1 MRPQFYSVAY
11 SLKAKIMESQQ
22 PAVTRQ
28 RPINNNIGMVF
39 PAQSVAMAAHEIMEY
54 VMPSL
59 SNNCT
64 ATEEQFYLRGPCRNV
79 ISRAR
84 ILMTCHLFFFM

>member
-1 MRPQFYSVAY
+1 MYIEHIVAY
-11 SLKAKIMESQQ
+11 SLKAKIVESEQ

-28 RPINNNIGMVF
+28 RPVNNRGMVF
-39 PAQSVAMAAHEIMEY
+39 SALSVAMAAHATMEY

-64 ATEEQFYLRGPCRNV
+64 ATEEQ
-79 ISRAR
+79 
-84 ILMTCHLFFFM
+84 

>member
-1 MRPQFYSVAY
+1 MYVEHIVEYA
-11 SLKAKIMESQQ
+11 LKAKIVESEQ

-28 RPINNNIGMVF
+28 QPVNNRGMVF
-39 PAQSVAMAAHEIMEY
+39 SSQSVAMAAHATMEY

-64 ATEEQFYLRGPCRNV
+64 ATEERCLIRGPCRNV
-79 ISRAR
+79 ISR
-84 ILMTCHLFFFM
+84 TS